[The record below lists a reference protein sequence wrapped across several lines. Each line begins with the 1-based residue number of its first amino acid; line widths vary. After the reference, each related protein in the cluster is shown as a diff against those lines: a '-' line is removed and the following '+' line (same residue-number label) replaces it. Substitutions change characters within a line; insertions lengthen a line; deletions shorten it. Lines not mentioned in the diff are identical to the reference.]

1 LVAEAAAQEL
11 PDKQE
16 LQVMLATAVLVVL
29 LVLVEALFITPA
41 EAEAE
46 YTFPE
51 LQVLEQD
58 MAALAVEGL
67 DVEIQHYH

>member
-1 LVAEAAAQEL
+1 LVVVVVAQEL

-16 LQVMLATAVLVVL
+16 LQVMLATAALVVL
-29 LVLVEALFITPA
+29 LVLVEALFITPEA
-41 EAEAE
+41 AEAE

-58 MAALAVEGL
+58 MAALAVVGL